1 MEHGVTAK
9 STIWGIA
16 AEFTSP
22 EDILEAARQCR
33 EAGYSRMDA
42 NTPMPVEGMS
52 EALGIRDKIM
62 PTLMLIAG
70 LTGAT
75 CGYFMQWFSFT
86 QSYPL
91 NIGGKPFHSWPQ
103 MIVITFECTILLT
116 ALTGVFGMLI
126 INGLPMLYHP
136 MFNAPNF
143 EAASQDRFFLSIES
157 RDPKFDQQET
167 KAFLQS
173 LGAVNVSEVE
183 R

>member
-9 STIWGIA
+9 SKIWGIA
-16 AEFTSP
+16 AEFDSP
-22 EDILEAARQCR
+22 EDILEAARKCR
-33 EAGYSRMDA
+33 EAGYTRMDA
-42 NTPMPVEGMS
+42 NTPMPLEGMS

-70 LTGAT
+70 LTGASL
-75 CGYFMQWFSFT
+75 GYFMQWYSFT

-103 MIVITFECTILLT
+103 MIVITFESTILLT
-116 ALTGVFGMLI
+116 ALTGVFGMII
-126 INGLPMLYHP
+126 INGLPMPYHP
-136 MFNAPNF
+136 MFNTPNF

-157 RDPKFDQQET
+157 RDPKFDPEAT
-167 KAFLQS
+167 RALLQS